1 MWVLQHWGSFLQLA
15 DFNGL
20 LVSISFP
27 SQNNQV
33 YPTLGHSMIDE
44 ELQYFQQ
51 WILNRLGI
59 CGVTKTARPSSSSQ
73 HKDLQ

>member
-1 MWVLQHWGSFLQLA
+1 VASAILGLILRLA
-15 DFNGL
+15 DLNHFN
-20 LVSISFP
+20 
-27 SQNNQV
+27 QNNQA
-33 YPTLGHSMIDE
+33 YPTLGHSMVDE

-59 CGVTKTARPSSSSQ
+59 SGATETARPSSSPH